1 MRVIDGPY
9 RLEHPERL
17 LSPSLV
23 VFRDLVA
30 ANLAAMIAVAG
41 SAGRLRPHVKTH
53 KMPAVVK
60 WCESLGITRHK
71 CATIA
76 EAEMVARAGGTDA
89 LIAYPLVGPNL
100 DRLARLV
107 AEYPATT
114 FRVTVDN
121 PDSARA
127 LGEAMAGA
135 TRPLP
140 VLLDLDVGMGRTGI
154 APGPE
159 AEALYELVDTQP
171 DLLPDGLHAY
181 DGHLQIT
188 DPAERR
194 AVAEVGQKVVL
205 ALRDRLVAKGLPVPR
220 LVLAGTPT
228 FPVHATLDEPGVEL
242 SPGTGTLFD
251 VNYATKFP
259 DLPFVPAAAV
269 LTRVVSRPRLGR
281 VCLDVGHKAVAA
293 DSPAG
298 SRLRLL
304 GVPDAKF
311 LTHSEEHLVVETEL
325 AAALPIGT
333 PLLALPAHICPTC
346 ALYQSATVA
355 DAAGAVVAEWRI
367 ESRDRVIGV

>member
-1 MRVIDGPY
+1 MRVTDPPY

-30 ANLAAMIAVAG
+30 QNLAAMIAVAG
-41 SAGRLRPHVKTH
+41 SADRLRPHVKTH
-53 KMPAVVK
+53 KMPALVK
-60 WCESLGITRHK
+60 WCESLGITKHK

-100 DRLARLV
+100 ERLARLV

-114 FRVTVDN
+114 FRVTVDA
-121 PDSARA
+121 PEAAMA
-127 LGEAMAGA
+127 LGAAMEGA

-159 AEALYELVDTQP
+159 AEALYELVDSQA
-171 DLLPDGLHAY
+171 DLLPDGLHIY
-181 DGHLQIT
+181 DGHLSIS
-188 DPAERR
+188 DIEERR
-194 AVAEVGQKVVL
+194 AAVAAGQQVV
-205 ALRDRLVAKGLPVPR
+205 RDLQARLEAKGLPVTR
-220 LVLAGTPT
+220 LVLGGTPT
-228 FPVHATLDEPGVEL
+228 FPIHACRSDPGVEL

-251 VNYATKFP
+251 VNYATRFP
-259 DLPFVPAAAV
+259 DLPFVPAAAI
-269 LTRVVSRPRLGR
+269 LTRVVSHPRPGR
-281 VCLDVGHKAVAA
+281 VCLDLGYKAIAS

-304 GVPDAKF
+304 GVPDA
-311 LTHSEEHLVVETEL
+311 TYPVHSEEHLAVET
-325 AAALPIGT
+325 AMADSLPIGT

-346 ALYQSATVA
+346 ALHQSATVV
-355 DAAGAVVAEWRI
+355 DASGAVVDEWRV